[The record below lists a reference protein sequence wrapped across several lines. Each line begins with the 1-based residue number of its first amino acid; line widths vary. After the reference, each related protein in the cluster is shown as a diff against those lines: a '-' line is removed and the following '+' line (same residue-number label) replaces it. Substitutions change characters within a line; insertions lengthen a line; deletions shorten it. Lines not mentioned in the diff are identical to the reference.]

1 LAVNDTTIEIISTSA
16 LRQDSGDLH
25 FDYKGGYEEF
35 GNRVYNL
42 ITRDVYKIKPTREID
57 SPMIIGAYLSD
68 STTLVVIEKADSLI
82 QHDKGLPIQN
92 YEIENAGSVS
102 IDTIYLVKNKIVFK
116 LSKYPGRGITV
127 SYLAQ
132 YTDSANWLTN
142 TGDIETVCFYEHIVA
157 DSIQGVATTANELV
171 ASTMKIYPNPF
182 HNQINIALNTVAK
195 YFVQLDDITGRKL
208 DEIEFTGNQ
217 YKLSAE
223 GLAKG
228 LYFLRVF
235 DNERNQVGTIKIMC
249 Q

>member
-1 LAVNDTTIEIISTSA
+1 
-16 LRQDSGDLH
+16 
-25 FDYKGGYEEF
+25 
-35 GNRVYNL
+35 
-42 ITRDVYKIKPTREID
+42 
-57 SPMIIGAYLSD
+57 MIIGAYLSD

-116 LSKYPGRGITV
+116 LSKYPGTGITV